1 MSRRAAPYTT
11 VLLIALAAVLCA
23 TAAPSVSASPAYGIQ
38 KQIAS
43 LNAVLD
49 VARTQSLK
57 TNDTLLDRVYARGR
71 LPVIVRLRDSDQHY
85 GLLLDTQSHGGNQ
98 STGCRAW
105 CWTIC
110 SRRQRAMKPRCM

>member
-11 VLLIALAAVLCA
+11 VIFIALAAVLCA
-23 TAAPSVSASPAYGIQ
+23 TAAPAVSASPAFGTP

-57 TNDTLLDRVYARGR
+57 AHDTLLDRVYARGR
-71 LPVIVRLRDSDQHY
+71 LPVIVRLRDSDQPD
-85 GLLLDTQSHGGNQ
+85 GLLLRQVKATGGSN
-98 STGCRAW
+98 
-105 CWTIC
+105 
-110 SRRQRAMKPRCM
+110 QRAAEPGARRYVRADSAR